1 MRNHLLSPSFLFG
14 IALVSLV
21 VIAALFPGLLSPF
34 SPDTFDLHARLTP
47 PGSAHYLLG
56 TDPLGRDMLTRIIYG
71 SRIALTVGLLSV
83 ILTFAIGTIAGLVS
97 GYYGGII
104 DALLMRLVDIQ
115 LSFPFILF
123 AITVIAVIGPGLWK
137 VILIMAVTQWVQF
150 ARIERG
156 QVLSIKEVGF
166 IQAAKSLGAT
176 DRRIIL
182 MHLLPNTLAPLIVLA
197 TLNIANNIL
206 LEASL
211 SFLGLGVSPNVP
223 SWGGMIAD
231 GRNYL
236 QSAWW
241 VATFP
246 GFALAITVLGFNL
259 LGDWLRD
266 VLDPRSRK

>member
-21 VIAALFPGLLSPF
+21 VIAALFPGLLSPS

-166 IQAAKSLGAT
+166 I
-176 DRRIIL
+176 IL